1 MFALSPNCLLFVSA
15 KLTRLVLVNHP
26 MWGDWVRADLRGD
39 APDTW
44 HRRLTPQAFVWL
56 RVSLGAAEERRI
68 LTGDALAAAW
78 ATLAAIE
85 RDGLATGQLTREAI
99 AFDSALPG
107 DWGWW
112 TGCPGE
118 AADWASETL
127 LHPAGPIPRPHNRRP
142 ADAKPEAPARPADRR
157 EADLFSALD

>member
-15 KLTRLVLVNHP
+15 KLSRLVVVAHP
-26 MWGDWVRADLRGD
+26 MWGDWLKADFRGD

-56 RVSLGAAEERRI
+56 RVSIGAAEERRI
-68 LTGDALAAAW
+68 LAGDALAAAW
-78 ATLAAIE
+78 ATLTAIE
-85 RDGLATGQLTREAI
+85 RDGLATGQLTRDAI

-112 TGCPGE
+112 DGCPQE
-118 AADWASETL
+118 AADWASGTL
-127 LHPAGPIPRPHNRRP
+127 LTPAQQISQPRHRRP
-142 ADAKPEAPARPADRR
+142 ADATPAAPAKAAEHSQP
-157 EADLFSALD
+157 DLFSALD

>member
-1 MFALSPNCLLFVSA
+1 MYALSPNSLLFVSA
-15 KLTRLVLVNHP
+15 KLSRLVLVAHP
-26 MWGDWVRADLRGD
+26 MWGEWVRASVCDRT
-39 APDTW
+39 PDTW
-44 HRRLTPQAFVWL
+44 HRRLTPQTYLWL
-56 RVSLGAAEERRI
+56 RVSIKAAEERRI
-68 LTGDALAAAW
+68 LRGDDLNAAW

-85 RDGLATGQLTREAI
+85 RDGLATGQLTRESI

>member
-1 MFALSPNCLLFVSA
+1 MSSLSPNCLLFVSA
-15 KLTRLVLVNHP
+15 KLSRIVLVNHP
-26 MWGDWVRADLRGD
+26 MWGDWVRADFRGD

-56 RVSLGAAEERRI
+56 RVSIGAAEERRI

-99 AFDSALPG
+99 AYDSALPG
-107 DWGWW
+107 DWHWW
-112 TGCPGE
+112 AGCPGE
-118 AADWASETL
+118 AADWASETMQ
-127 LHPAGPIPRPHNRRP
+127 HPAGPIPRPHNRRP
-142 ADAKPEAPARPADRR
+142 ADATPAADVMKAVR
-157 EADLFSALD
+157 ELDLFGALE

>member
-1 MFALSPNCLLFVSA
+1 
-15 KLTRLVLVNHP
+15 
-26 MWGDWVRADLRGD
+26 
-39 APDTW
+39 
-44 HRRLTPQAFVWL
+44 LTPQAFVWL

-157 EADLFSALD
+157 EADLFSAID

>member
-1 MFALSPNCLLFVSA
+1 MSSLSPNNLLFVSA
-15 KLTRLVLVNHP
+15 KLSRLVLVAHP
-26 MWGDWVRADLRGD
+26 MWGEWVRASVCDRT
-39 APDTW
+39 PDTW
-44 HRRLTPQAFVWL
+44 HRRLTPQAYLWL
-56 RVSLGAAEERRI
+56 RVSIKAAEERRY
-68 LTGDALAAAW
+68 LTGDNLEAAW